1 VSTRRPNHR
10 LVKIHR
16 TYSVEEVANL
26 FGAHK
31 NTVRQWI
38 KIGLPIIDQRR
49 PILMQG
55 QALFDFLKARRVK
68 NKQTCKPGEIYCVRC
83 RVPRNPAGD
92 IADYHA
98 LNDTLGDLIGICPVC
113 EAMIYRRVN
122 STRLEQDR
130 GNLQVTLPMAL

>member
-1 VSTRRPNHR
+1 MSTRRPNHR

-49 PILMQG
+49 PILMRG
-55 QALFDFLKARRVK
+55 QALFDFLKARRLK

-83 RVPRNPAGD
+83 RAPRNPAGD
-92 IADYHA
+92 MADYHA
-98 LNDTLGDLIGICPVC
+98 LTDTLGNLTGICPVC
-113 EAMIYRRVN
+113 DAMIYRTVN
-122 STRLEQDR
+122 STRLEQVR
-130 GNLQVTLPMAL
+130 GNLQVTLPVAL